1 MVRERGVFHGSGPRT
16 SSKRRVPC
24 EQTPR
29 SYEDQIFSVGTGS
42 LVERCI
48 VCATGHSR
56 GLSSVQQC
64 ISPVNSKGNVLWYSV
79 RNTVEL
85 HLSGRWLFG

>member
-1 MVRERGVFHGSGPRT
+1 MVPVHGRRVRGVCRVN
-16 SSKRRVPC
+16 KRLDHMKIKV
-24 EQTPR
+24 
-29 SYEDQIFSVGTGS
+29 FSVGTGS

-56 GLSSVQQC
+56 GLSIVQQYF
-64 ISPVNSKGNVLWYSV
+64 SRVNRKGNVLWYSV

-85 HLSGRWLFG
+85 HLSVRWLSG